1 MKCGLNSHLW
11 LLRDTLGYE
20 RPSPGTVFELHSQ
33 PVGRIVCGEHS
44 PRSEGGK
51 EKRRARYQSFRY
63 NSNEPLDVIEGTSL
77 EPRTGSCGVFR
88 VHEDRKMDGDRA
100 RLLRAARRLVIKVG
114 TGTVTGTEGEFC
126 HARVE
131 PIVRSIAALRQAGRQ
146 VVLVSSGAVGLGRG
160 WLGLHPSRL
169 DDLVTKQ
176 ACAAVGQNLLMD
188 AYKDLFAAWDI
199 KIAQVLLT
207 EEDFTNW
214 RRYSNLRETMERL
227 IGFGV
232 VPIVNENDTV
242 STAELESVA
251 PGSRTP
257 AFSDN
262 DRLAALV
269 MSGLEADALVLL
281 TNVGGLLRQEPNG
294 TADRSPDGAE
304 SPEPEVIPLVDKIT
318 PQVKALAAGPS
329 SSGRGGMRTK
339 LEAAEIAMNCGGI
352 AVIADGNSPD
362 TLSRVFAGDP
372 VGTAFL
378 PAKRMRGKRR
388 WIAYAADVRGRV
400 VVDAG
405 AHRAITQG
413 KASLLASGIVRVENH
428 FAPMD
433 VVSIVDSD
441 GHEFARGIAN
451 CASREAEKFS
461 GKKRLRGGKEVPAP
475 PVLVTRDNIVL
486 MQKS

>member
-1 MKCGLNSHLW
+1 MEA
-11 LLRDTLGYE
+11 E
-20 RPSPGTVFELHSQ
+20 RE
-33 PVGRIVCGEHS
+33 
-44 PRSEGGK
+44 
-51 EKRRARYQSFRY
+51 
-63 NSNEPLDVIEGTSL
+63 
-77 EPRTGSCGVFR
+77 
-88 VHEDRKMDGDRA
+88 

-114 TGTVTGTEGEFC
+114 TATVTGAEGEFC

-131 PIVRSIAALRQAGRQ
+131 PIVRSIAALRKAGRQ

-160 WLGLHPSRL
+160 WLGLHRSRL

-176 ACAAVGQNLLMD
+176 ACAALGQSLLMD
-188 AYKDLFAAWDI
+188 AYKDLFATWDI

-214 RRYSNLRETMERL
+214 RRYSNLRETMEKL

-242 STAELESVA
+242 STAELETVA
-251 PGSRTP
+251 AGSRMP

-294 TADRSPDGAE
+294 ASDRSPDGAGGVQ
-304 SPEPEVIPLVDKIT
+304 PDVIPLVEEIT
-318 PQVKALAAGPS
+318 PELKALAAGPS
-329 SSGRGGMRTK
+329 ISGRGGMRTK

-352 AVIADGNSPD
+352 AVIANGNNPD
-362 TLSRVFAGDP
+362 TLNRIFAGER

-441 GHEFARGIAN
+441 GREFARGIAN
-451 CASREAEKFS
+451 CASQEAEKFS
-461 GKKRLRGGKEVPAP
+461 GKKHSRGREAPAS